1 MIRTIA
7 FLKYTVNLTI
17 ATLFRMKSLLLSLLI
32 GFSSALFSQS
42 LVPTWFTIEDDETH
56 KTIPGA
62 MVSIKQAGYD
72 TKPTGGDGRVKFEN
86 VPVGQIDFHV
96 MKDGYQF
103 QTGQVNVSA
112 ETKNNTFRISLFK
125 MPSPKDPTILITG
138 EVNDAEGHDVEKA
151 LVEVKI
157 ADVVRTVETD
167 AGGNYSLDI
176 VPNPNFP
183 ANTARI
189 EVKKGNCKKTDI
201 LELTGAKVFYKD
213 LKLDCAGS
221 GNGGTQSGTSPASGV
236 PVSTASPLAE
246 KTIAGIRLAID
257 RCEQRTNTFTIY
269 YTLENMTASPSIRE
283 TRIDARQGELIDQD
297 GNGFYSNYVTIGN
310 NQGSGYVGAK
320 IIYGTPVK
328 GSIQFDVGAIKVSRV
343 AMFQVNL
350 FGHGNAE
357 FTNVRIK

>member
-1 MIRTIA
+1 
-7 FLKYTVNLTI
+7 
-17 ATLFRMKSLLLSLLI
+17 MKSLLLPLLI
-32 GFSSALFSQS
+32 AFSTSLFSQS
-42 LVPTWFTIEDDETH
+42 IVPAWFTIEDDETH
-56 KTIPGA
+56 KIIPGA

-138 EVNDAEGHDVEKA
+138 EVNDADGHDVEKA

-183 ANTARI
+183 ANTARV
-189 EVKKGNCKKTDI
+189 EVKKGNCKKTEI
-201 LELTGAKVFYKD
+201 IELTGAKVFYKD

-246 KTIAGIRLAID
+246 KTISGIRVAIN
-257 RCEQRTNTFTIY
+257 RCEQKSNTFTIHF
-269 YTLENMTASPSIRE
+269 TLENMTPSPSIRE
-283 TRIDARQGELIDQD
+283 TSIHGSKAELIDQD
-297 GNGFYSNYVTIGN
+297 GNSFKSNYMTIGN
-310 NQGSGYVGAK
+310 AQGAGYVYFK
-320 IIYGTPVK
+320 VIYGTPVK
-328 GSIQFDVGAIKVSRV
+328 GSVQFDVGALTVARI
-343 AMFQVNL
+343 AMFNMYIGSHGSVEFVNI
-350 FGHGNAE
+350 
-357 FTNVRIK
+357 RMK